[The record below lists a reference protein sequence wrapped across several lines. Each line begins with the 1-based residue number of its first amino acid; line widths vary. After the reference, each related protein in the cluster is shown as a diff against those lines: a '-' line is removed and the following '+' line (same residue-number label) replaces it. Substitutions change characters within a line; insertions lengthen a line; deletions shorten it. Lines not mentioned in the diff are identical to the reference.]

1 MTMTVKQ
8 IVDEYLSRR
17 DNAEY
22 EEIVITA
29 GNETYIFK
37 NVTNLKNVTNYKL
50 TGPDTYEFDYAEL
63 EAFGEYSYHHVSIT
77 GTIIMKS
84 QRIKV

>member
-17 DNAEY
+17 DNAEC

-37 NVTNLKNVTNYKL
+37 NVTNYKF